1 MLVGICIAWNW
12 CAAVSVWK
20 SVRVCMLK
28 AGVRYFLSVC
38 ARWDIVKV
46 RACMCVLRAQGERVR
61 FCLCV
66 QYPECLLVS
75 VCVHVYSQGEAVLC
89 VRSWHAQNRSLAF
102 ENMLLAENS
111 TAPAWPLLN

>member
-1 MLVGICIAWNW
+1 MKPPANAMLVGICIAWSR

-20 SVRVCMLK
+20 SMHVCMLK
-28 AGVRYFLSVC
+28 AGVRHFLSVC
-38 ARWDIVKV
+38 ARCGDIVN
-46 RACMCVLRAQGERVR
+46 
-61 FCLCV
+61 
-66 QYPECLLVS
+66 
-75 VCVHVYSQGEAVLC
+75 GEAVLC